1 VFVKNM
7 PGGKHGSRVKGADYP
22 GVVGDAEG
30 IPLKRSFTES
40 NRSFYSL
47 LALGRIIGLAV

>member
-1 VFVKNM
+1 MKNM

-40 NRSFYSL
+40 NRSFYFL